1 MEHLNA
7 FFVYHNECLQNTPN
21 KQKANKQKR
30 PPPLKKKPI
39 KPHAELISETI
50 EETIHF
56 RGEKIVLCNTSV
68 TREIHSYQRS
78 ARALRSSVL
87 CGTCSGHEHGVSV
100 L

>member
-1 MEHLNA
+1 MLTKIP
-7 FFVYHNECLQNTPN
+7 QTN
-21 KQKANKQKR
+21 KKQTNKKD
-30 PPPLKKKPI
+30 PPPPQKSPK
-39 KPHAELISETI
+39 KPHAEMISETF
-50 EETIHF
+50 EETIQF

>member
-1 MEHLNA
+1 MLTKIP
-7 FFVYHNECLQNTPN
+7 QTN
-21 KQKANKQKR
+21 KKQTNKKD
-30 PPPLKKKPI
+30 PASPKKTI
-39 KPHAELISETI
+39 KPHAEMISETI

>member
-7 FFVYHNECLQNTPN
+7 FFVYHNECLQKYPKQTKSKQTKKTPL
-21 KQKANKQKR
+21 
-30 PPPLKKKPI
+30 PLKKPI
-39 KPHAELISETI
+39 KHHAEMISETI

-87 CGTCSGHEHGVSV
+87 CGTCSGNEHGVSV

>member
-1 MEHLNA
+1 MLTKIP
-7 FFVYHNECLQNTPN
+7 QTN
-21 KQKANKQKR
+21 KKQTNKKD
-30 PPPLKKKPI
+30 PPPHLKKPI
-39 KPHAELISETI
+39 KPHAEMISETI